1 MKKGTKPMTQRP
13 LHLALPSARRATQ
26 AGLLSTLLWVSTFC
40 PLAQADGELGRLFFT
55 PERRQALDRQ
65 RELNIQETQVIPE
78 DPMLTIN
85 GIVTRSSGKQTTW
98 INGVA
103 QNENDASGITI
114 TTNRKTPGKVI
125 VQPNDRPPRKANVG
139 DTINRNTGET
149 SDLLGDGQIGI
160 RRGREI
166 KAAGN

>member
-1 MKKGTKPMTQRP
+1 MTQRP
-13 LHLALPSARRATQ
+13 LHLALPSARRSSLT
-26 AGLLSTLLWVSTFC
+26 GLLGTLLFVSTFT
-40 PLAQADGELGRLFFT
+40 PLAQADDKLGRLFFT
-55 PERRQALDRQ
+55 TERRQALDRQ
-65 RELNIQETQVIPE
+65 RELNIQETLVIPE
-78 DPMLTIN
+78 DPTLTIN

>member
-26 AGLLSTLLWVSTFC
+26 AGLLGTLLCVSTFC
-40 PLAQADGELGRLFFT
+40 PLAQADSELGRLFFT

-78 DPMLTIN
+78 DPTLTIN

-114 TTNRKTPGKVI
+114 TTDRKTPGKVI

>member
-1 MKKGTKPMTQRP
+1 MTKRP
-13 LHLALPSARRATQ
+13 PHLALPSARRATQ

>member
-40 PLAQADGELGRLFFT
+40 PLAQADSELGRLFFT

-114 TTNRKTPGKVI
+114 TTDRKTPGKVI

>member
-1 MKKGTKPMTQRP
+1 MTKRP
-13 LHLALPSARRATQ
+13 LHLALRSARRSAQ
-26 AGLLSTLLWVSTFC
+26 AGLLGTLLFVSAFC
-40 PLAQADGELGRLFFT
+40 PPAQADDELGRLFFT

-78 DPMLTIN
+78 DPTLTIN
-85 GIVTRSSGKQTTW
+85 GVVTRSSGKQTTW

-103 QNENDASGITI
+103 QNENDASGITV

-125 VQPNDRPPRKANVG
+125 VQPNDRPASKANVG

-160 RRGREI
+160 RRGAPA
-166 KAAGN
+166 KASAN

>member
-1 MKKGTKPMTQRP
+1 MTKGTKPMTKRP
-13 LHLALPSARRATQ
+13 LHLALHSARRSAQ
-26 AGLLSTLLWVSTFC
+26 AGLLGTLLFVSAFC
-40 PLAQADGELGRLFFT
+40 PPAQADDELGRLFFT

-78 DPMLTIN
+78 DPTLTIN
-85 GIVTRSSGKQTTW
+85 GVVTRSSGKQTTW

-103 QNENDASGITI
+103 QNENDTSGITV

-125 VQPNDRPPRKANVG
+125 VQPNDRPASKANVG

-160 RRGREI
+160 RRGAPA
-166 KAAGN
+166 KASAN

>member
-13 LHLALPSARRATQ
+13 LHLALPSARRSSLT
-26 AGLLSTLLWVSTFC
+26 GLLGTLLFVSTFT
-40 PLAQADGELGRLFFT
+40 PLAQADDELGRLFFT

-65 RELNIQETQVIPE
+65 RELNIQETLVIPE
-78 DPMLTIN
+78 DPTLTIN

>member
-1 MKKGTKPMTQRP
+1 MTQRP
-13 LHLALPSARRATQ
+13 LHLALPSARRSSLT
-26 AGLLSTLLWVSTFC
+26 GLLGTLLFVSTFT
-40 PLAQADGELGRLFFT
+40 PLAQADDELGRLFFT

>member
-1 MKKGTKPMTQRP
+1 MTQRP
-13 LHLALPSARRATQ
+13 LHLALPSARRSSLT
-26 AGLLSTLLWVSTFC
+26 GLLGTLLFVSMFT
-40 PLAQADGELGRLFFT
+40 PLAQADDELGRLFFT

-65 RELNIQETQVIPE
+65 RELNIQETLVIPE
-78 DPMLTIN
+78 DPTLTIN

>member
-13 LHLALPSARRATQ
+13 LHLALPSARRSSLT
-26 AGLLSTLLWVSTFC
+26 GLLGTLLFVSTFT
-40 PLAQADGELGRLFFT
+40 PLAQADDELGRLFFT

-65 RELNIQETQVIPE
+65 RELNIQETLVIPE
-78 DPMLTIN
+78 DPTLTIN

-103 QNENDASGITI
+103 QNENDASGITV

>member
-1 MKKGTKPMTQRP
+1 MTKRP

-26 AGLLSTLLWVSTFC
+26 AGLLGTLLWVSTFC
-40 PLAQADGELGRLFFT
+40 PLAQADSELGRLFFT

-78 DPMLTIN
+78 DPTLTIN

>member
-26 AGLLSTLLWVSTFC
+26 AGLLGTLLWVSTFC
-40 PLAQADGELGRLFFT
+40 PLAQADSELGRLFFT

-103 QNENDASGITI
+103 QNENDARGITI